1 MSTGSTLAGLI
12 HTGDFWRVRPLGTL
26 ALLSL
31 AALAVLL
38 GPMASAAAAEDTAK
52 SVVVNGTLAADGSL
66 RLSQTLEFGGA
77 APALVS
83 QRIATREVIVGDREY
98 VYTVREI
105 QATAGGADLEPS
117 IDEGSDSIT
126 ITVNTEGVSA
136 PVVIDYTVVGAAADE
151 ADLTVVRWRLVQGLS
166 VGVDTARAVVGVPG
180 LTQDIRCTAG
190 APDTSQSCA
199 FAAGSTDVSQVPVFE
214 NGPLG
219 RGQILGMQL
228 SFDPQTVASNAEIN
242 RRWTLGGAFSVGPVP
257 LITALVVLLGGAV
270 GLYLLH
276 RRIGRH
282 TSSDGDAEAIA
293 SFYPVGDGVSEFRA
307 SGTIRPGHVGTI
319 ADERVDPI
327 DVTASLLDLA
337 VRGHVLIVELPRASE
352 HAPVDWTLT
361 RLPSEDPLADFEV
374 LLLDAVAP
382 EGAEAARVSQIGSR
396 VGAHIEEIQSAL
408 YDEMV
413 ERGWYERRPDATRSS
428 WSLIASGALIG
439 AIVFAGL
446 LVAFSEFGL
455 LGMAFIALALGLAFI
470 AQEMPSRTAKG
481 TAVLAGM
488 HALSAQLH
496 THPTDQPPPGHAL
509 GELSKVL
516 PYAIVLGGRE
526 RWLDAIVAA
535 DRDDVADP
543 TDLAWYHGPDTW
555 HLADLPHSLRN
566 FVNTVSGNLFSR

>member
-1 MSTGSTLAGLI
+1 MALATLAML
-12 HTGDFWRVRPLGTL
+12 V
-26 ALLSL
+26 
-31 AALAVLL
+31 
-38 GPMASAAAAEDTAK
+38 GPMASTAAAEDTAK
-52 SVVVNGTLAADGSL
+52 SVVVDGKLAADGSL
-66 RLSQTLEFGGA
+66 RLRQTLAFDGP
-77 APALVS
+77 APAEVS
-83 QRIATREVIVGDREY
+83 QRIATREIIVGDLEY
-98 VYTVREI
+98 VYTVSEI
-105 QATAGGADLEPS
+105 QATAGDTDLEPS
-117 IDEGSDSIT
+117 IEEDSDSTT
-126 ITVNTEGVSA
+126 ITVDTKGASE
-136 PVVIDYTVVGAAADE
+136 PVVISYTVAGAAADE
-151 ADLTVVRWRLVQGLS
+151 ANLTVVRWRLVQGLS
-166 VGVDTARAVVGVPG
+166 VGVDSARAVVGVPG

-190 APDTSQSCA
+190 APDTSQSCQ

-257 LITALVVLLGGAV
+257 LITALVVLLAGGV
-270 GLYLLH
+270 GVYLLH

-282 TSSDGDAEAIA
+282 EASDGDAEAIA

-337 VRGHVLIVELPRASE
+337 IRGHVLIVELPRASE
-352 HAPVDWTLT
+352 YAPVDWTLT

-374 LLLDAVAP
+374 LLLDAVSP
-382 EGAEAARVSQIGSR
+382 EGAAATRVSQISSR

-413 ERGWYERRPDATRSS
+413 DRGWYERRPDATRGS

-439 AIVFAGL
+439 AVVFAGL
-446 LVAFSEFGL
+446 FVAFSEFGL
-455 LGMAFIALALGLAFI
+455 LGIVFIALALGLAFV

-481 TAVLAGM
+481 SAVLAGM

-509 GELSKVL
+509 SELSKVL
-516 PYAIVLGGRE
+516 PYAVVLGGRD
-526 RWLDAIVAA
+526 RWLEAIVAA
-535 DRDDVADP
+535 DGDDVADP

-555 HLADLPHSLRN
+555 HLADLPNSLRN
-566 FVNTVSGNLFSR
+566 FVNTVTGNLFSR